1 MARFDIRAA
10 VKLLLVMLLLGCT
23 HFGAW
28 MLGNSEAERLGEV
41 GYITGANDTIMTF
54 WEVCENGHKLTISK
68 FPYYCS
74 PVSITDATPRDE
86 PKS

>member
-1 MARFDIRAA
+1 MK
-10 VKLLLVMLLLGCT
+10 KLLVILLLGCT
-23 HFGAW
+23 HFAMW
-28 MLGNSEAERLGEV
+28 QIGNSDAERLGEV
-41 GYITGANDTIMTF
+41 GYITGANDTIMTM
-54 WEVCENGHKLTISK
+54 WEVCENTHKLMISK